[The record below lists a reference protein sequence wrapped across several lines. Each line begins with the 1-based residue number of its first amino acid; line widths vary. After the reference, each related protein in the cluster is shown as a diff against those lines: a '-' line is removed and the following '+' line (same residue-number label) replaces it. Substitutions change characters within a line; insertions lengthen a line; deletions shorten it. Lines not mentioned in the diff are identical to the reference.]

1 MDFCEALLEWYEA
14 HGRTLPWRGTK
25 DPYRVWLSEVMLQQT
40 QVAQAEG
47 YYRRFTDACPAVE
60 DLAEMEEDD
69 VMRLWQGLGYYSRC
83 RNLHRAAKQIAAHY
97 AGGNRRLSYEE
108 WRALPGVGDYTA
120 AAVTSIV
127 WGERR
132 AAIDGNLYRVLSRV
146 FRIDTPID
154 RPGSVFRELAA
165 ALLDEGAEG
174 MAGRGWTAGEWNQA
188 MMDLG
193 ATVCTPK
200 NPRCADCP
208 LEAMCLAR
216 AEGVQ
221 DQLPRKASRVKV
233 TERTLRY
240 LIIENERGE
249 MLLHRRTGRDI
260 WQGLWEPLEVAASHR
275 MKPEHVVSHRL
286 THRLLRIEIGC
297 GTMADVPR
305 ELTEDWRWVPR
316 EELVHYALPKPFTK
330 VLPQE

>member
-1 MDFCEALLEWYEA
+1 MEFCETLLEWYEA

-47 YYRRFTDACPAVE
+47 YYGRFTDACPAVE
-60 DLAEMEEDD
+60 DLAAMPEDA

-83 RNLHRAAKQIAAHY
+83 RSLHRAAKQIAAHY
-97 AGGNRRLSYEE
+97 AQGNRRLSYEE

-154 RPGSVFRELAA
+154 RPGSVFRDLAA

-174 MAGRGWTAGEWNQA
+174 MARRGWTAGEWNQA

-200 NPRCADCP
+200 SPRCADCP

-216 AEGVQ
+216 AEGAQ
-221 DQLPRKASRVKV
+221 EQLPRKAQRVKV

-240 LIIENERGE
+240 LIIENDRGE

-286 THRLLRIEIGC
+286 THRLLRIEIGR

-330 VLPQE
+330 VLLQE

>member
-1 MDFCEALLEWYEA
+1 M
-14 HGRTLPWRGTK
+14 
-25 DPYRVWLSEVMLQQT
+25 
-40 QVAQAEG
+40 
-47 YYRRFTDACPAVE
+47 
-60 DLAEMEEDD
+60 
-69 VMRLWQGLGYYSRC
+69 
-83 RNLHRAAKQIAAHY
+83 
-97 AGGNRRLSYEE
+97 
-108 WRALPGVGDYTA
+108 
-120 AAVTSIV
+120 
-127 WGERR
+127 
-132 AAIDGNLYRVLSRV
+132 
-146 FRIDTPID
+146 FRD
-154 RPGSVFRELAA
+154 LAA

-174 MAGRGWTAGEWNQA
+174 MARRGWTAGEWNQA

-200 NPRCADCP
+200 SPRCADCP

-216 AEGVQ
+216 AEGAQ
-221 DQLPRKASRVKV
+221 EQLPRKAQRVKV

-286 THRLLRIEIGC
+286 THRLLRIEIGR

>member
-1 MDFCEALLEWYEA
+1 MDFCGTLLEWYEE

-60 DLAEMEEDD
+60 DLAAMPEDD

-97 AGGNRRLSYEE
+97 AQGHRRLSYEE

-154 RPGSVFRELAA
+154 RPGSVFRDLAA

-174 MAGRGWTAGEWNQA
+174 MARRGWTAGEWNQA

-200 NPRCADCP
+200 SPRCADCP

-216 AEGVQ
+216 AEGCQ
-221 DQLPRKASRVKV
+221 EQLPRKAQRVKV

-240 LIIENERGE
+240 LVIENERGE

-275 MKPEHVVSHRL
+275 MKPERVVSHRL
-286 THRLLRIEIGC
+286 THRLLRIEIGR

-305 ELTEDWRWVPR
+305 ELTEDYRWVSR

-330 VLPQE
+330 VLQQE